1 MFLYHETARSKKE
14 MATDPKF
21 ILANANLFV
30 SHATGSFYQFVT
42 FSSNLTFAVV
52 YLRKLLKYT
61 YHSISV

>member
-1 MFLYHETARSKKE
+1 MFLYHEAARSKKE
-14 MATDPKF
+14 LATDPKF
-21 ILANANLFV
+21 ILANTNLFV
-30 SHATGSFYQFVT
+30 PYVTGSFYQFVT